1 VNEKTKISFFDLHI
15 HANNNSVIFDS
26 IENIHEPLLVL
37 KKQNLAQVIIF
48 NESTLNDHNNNLI

>member
-1 VNEKTKISFFDLHI
+1 MNEKTKISFFDLQI

-26 IENIHEPLLVL
+26 IENIYEPLLVL
-37 KKQNLAQVIIF
+37 KKQNLAQVIIL